1 MAEGNAAGEHQAE
14 PPGLCVCVC
23 VCVCVC
29 AGGDLM
35 YCVCR
40 CV

>member
-23 VCVCVC
+23 VCVC